1 MANEPVV
8 LVDAGRIV
16 FKSKGAL
23 RKTALNHFKKF
34 LQFTNSEFQELNQIP
49 ENQIKDKILGEFSTY
64 LKDHVDTV
72 NQYATHKNY
81 LSSIHQAII
90 EQFPTKQVE
99 FETYYSNLCS
109 TIFSQYT
116 SKVVSANSLS
126 VHLIN
131 HHDPI
136 RSSDREFVNSILFQ
150 ESDHHTRCWM
160 NLDFCH
166 AGRAS
171 EVI

>member
-1 MANEPVV
+1 M
-8 LVDAGRIV
+8 
-16 FKSKGAL
+16 
-23 RKTALNHFKKF
+23 
-34 LQFTNSEFQELNQIP
+34 
-49 ENQIKDKILGEFSTY
+49 
-64 LKDHVDTV
+64 KDHVDTV